1 MPTLTELRTQARQY
15 GLPYSRRKKIDLVRE
30 IAEARAPEFTKR
42 LQRAIETGLGPDSAH
57 VLKSLIKTKHMAVVI
72 TGTDPFPV
80 CPDPKRQ
87 KIAFYD
93 LRAPNI
99 NSLRY
104 NVATHDWSMCLQAAD
119 IQYVQIQ
126 NDRKSHS
133 TIYVHPIL
141 IV

>member
-1 MPTLTELRTQARQY
+1 
-15 GLPYSRRKKIDLVRE
+15 
-30 IAEARAPEFTKR
+30 
-42 LQRAIETGLGPDSAH
+42 
-57 VLKSLIKTKHMAVVI
+57 MAVII

-119 IQYVQIQ
+119 IHRVPTLLLTK
-126 NDRKSHS
+126 KSRTFPGPHEKFS
-133 TIYVHPIL
+133 RTFTEPANV
-141 IV
+141 

>member
-1 MPTLTELRTQARQY
+1 MTV
-15 GLPYSRRKKIDLVRE
+15 I
-30 IAEARAPEFTKR
+30 
-42 LQRAIETGLGPDSAH
+42 
-57 VLKSLIKTKHMAVVI
+57 I

-104 NVATHDWSMCLQAAD
+104 NVATHDWSMCLQAVD
-119 IQYVQIQ
+119 IQYAYDIFLLTVHMLIAKTVPVKYVTIGPRDPPFVTPLLKTLL
-126 NDRKSHS
+126 NKRRRLRK
-133 TIYVHPIL
+133 IGELMKPMC
-141 IV
+141 